1 MNTQNSQD
9 RLPMFRA
16 AIFAYGAVAYV
27 MFLAVFL
34 YAIGFI
40 GNFFVPKTLDA
51 KPTMPWQTGLLVD
64 AALLMLFAVQH
75 SVMARKSFKRM
86 LTRIIPESAERSTFV
101 LASNAAL
108 ALLFWLWQPLGGSAW
123 TIESAGGR
131 AAMYAAYGFGWTL
144 VLVATF
150 VINHFDLFG
159 LRQVWREF
167 QNKPQAALGFTA
179 PLLYRIVRHPLY
191 VGWLFVF
198 WSTPDMTITHLFFA
212 TMTTGYILV
221 GIQLEERDLVKD
233 HPEYAV
239 YRRRVPML
247 FPRVTRLVQNVAA
260 DDRRRVTNRRE
271 GAFTD
276 CDAGSRGIGA
286 ESVST
291 LHRGAAPQLPANR

>member
-1 MNTQNSQD
+1 MNTQNSQP
-9 RLPMFRA
+9 RGLMFRA
-16 AIFAYGAVAYV
+16 AIFAYGAVAYL

-40 GNFFVPKTLDA
+40 GNFAVPKTLDA
-51 KPTMPWQTGLLVD
+51 KPSMPWQTALLLD
-64 AALLMLFAVQH
+64 AALLAAFAVQH

-86 LTRIIPESAERSTFV
+86 LTRIIPQSAERSTFV

-108 ALLFWLWQPLGGSAW
+108 ALLFWLWQPLGGSVW
-123 TIESAGGR
+123 RIESTAGR
-131 AAMYAAYGFGWTL
+131 ALMYTAYGFGWAL

-167 QNKPQAALGFTA
+167 QGKPQTALRFTA

-198 WSTPDMTITHLFFA
+198 WSTPDMTITHFFFA
-212 TMTTGYILV
+212 VMTTGYILV
-221 GIQLEERDLVKD
+221 AIQFEERDLVKD

-239 YRRRVPML
+239 YRRQVPML
-247 FPRVTRLVQNVAA
+247 VPRIARPVQNLATDNVSGAP
-260 DDRRRVTNRRE
+260 DRRAV
-271 GAFTD
+271 
-276 CDAGSRGIGA
+276 
-286 ESVST
+286 
-291 LHRGAAPQLPANR
+291 ANR